1 MSEQGINMLI
11 IGASY
16 LLEEEEIMQVKALQQ
31 ERKFYARSKVNIY
44 TMKCLIDKAYAEED
58 EAFTATK
65 TMIYKSI
72 KIHGYFIDNVDNNNE
87 KQLMLTIKTTK
98 EQSETVYKAL
108 SDFDIDI
115 IDAKEEVLEVTNQER
130 AEIFDKFK
138 ERITLLKNEY
148 SKIIK
153 LYTWTETNKMAE
165 LEKINSFE
173 DKTIQI
179 INISTES
186 ITTTLPDRDDKYY
199 TLLRNIRIILQDVEF
214 TIIEDTE
221 DNIYNVIW
229 HRLNN
234 KSIDITF
241 KGSNITSL
249 KQQHQL
255 FIYFRMENVT
265 IEEGNLDE
273 IKRVLYINANESIVY
288 IHEITP
294 TEIEHIY
301 NITGFAKQ
309 DQFNTYSKHMATF
322 SIATD
327 VIGATNIHTSNGQ
340 ALMITL
346 KKERKKTLCYQNQ
359 YNKS

>member
-108 SDFDIDI
+108 SDFGIDI
-115 IDAKEEVLEVTNQER
+115 IDAEEEVLEVTNQER

-165 LEKINSFE
+165 LEKIN
-173 DKTIQI
+173 
-179 INISTES
+179 
-186 ITTTLPDRDDKYY
+186 
-199 TLLRNIRIILQDVEF
+199 
-214 TIIEDTE
+214 
-221 DNIYNVIW
+221 
-229 HRLNN
+229 
-234 KSIDITF
+234 
-241 KGSNITSL
+241 
-249 KQQHQL
+249 
-255 FIYFRMENVT
+255 
-265 IEEGNLDE
+265 
-273 IKRVLYINANESIVY
+273 
-288 IHEITP
+288 
-294 TEIEHIY
+294 
-301 NITGFAKQ
+301 
-309 DQFNTYSKHMATF
+309 
-322 SIATD
+322 
-327 VIGATNIHTSNGQ
+327 
-340 ALMITL
+340 TL
-346 KKERKKTLCYQNQ
+346 KIKQ
-359 YNKS
+359 YK